1 VQRSSVA
8 ALVALASLCGR
19 ASEVAADEGG
29 AEATGVSAPTD
40 QHRAEAT
47 GAAEPS
53 APGASA
59 LENDTRYVAEPVVD
73 ERAARE
79 ERERREKARLLGQAH
94 ASIAAIAYGG
104 TRLSGTGSLGR
115 YRLGTGAIEL
125 EADRYFDWL
134 GVGVHV
140 GFFPAAGSG
149 VGYDALYARI
159 EGSLGAKLATGG
171 GPAPGGVAI
180 GAGLG
185 GDFTPVWFADEWRF
199 YPLLRAKARWW
210 LSRDVPLQLGYT
222 VLPAAA
228 ASSGV
233 SMHEHRW
240 QVGNGYGL
248 LGFGTRLGVAFI
260 DVDTSARSYFHHEI
274 GAYVSVGV
282 FE

>member
-1 VQRSSVA
+1 M
-8 ALVALASLCGR
+8 LAVLCGR
-19 ASEVAADEGG
+19 ASEVAAEEGG
-29 AEATGVSAPTD
+29 AEATGASAPTD
-40 QHRAEAT
+40 EHDVEAT
-47 GAAEPS
+47 RSAEPS
-53 APGASA
+53 APGAGA
-59 LENDTRYVAEPVVD
+59 LANDTRYVAEPVVD

-79 ERERREKARLLGQAH
+79 ERERREEARLLGQAH
-94 ASIAAIAYGG
+94 ASFAGVAYGG

-125 EADRYFDWL
+125 DADRYFDWL

-149 VGYDALYARI
+149 VGYDALYARV
-159 EGSLGAKLATGG
+159 EGSVSAKLATWRGSV
-171 GPAPGGVAI
+171 PGGVAI

-210 LSRDVPLQLGYT
+210 LSSEVPLQLGYT

-228 ASSGV
+228 GKEGL

-240 QVGNGYGL
+240 QIGSGYGL

-260 DVDTSARSYFHHEI
+260 DVDTSQRSYFHHEI

>member
-1 VQRSSVA
+1 M
-8 ALVALASLCGR
+8 LVLAVLCWR
-19 ASEVAADEGG
+19 ANEVAAEEGH
-29 AEATGVSAPTD
+29 EATTGSSAATD
-40 QHRAEAT
+40 EH
-47 GAAEPS
+47 GAAATHSGEAS
-53 APGASA
+53 APGAGA
-59 LENDTRYVAEPVVD
+59 LANDARYVAEPLVD

-79 ERERREKARLLGQAH
+79 ERERREEARLLGQAH
-94 ASIAAIAYGG
+94 ASFSAMAYGG

-115 YRLGTGAIEL
+115 YSLGTGAIEL
-125 EADRYFDWL
+125 EAERYFDWL

-149 VGYDALYARI
+149 LGYDALYARI
-159 EGSLGAKLATGG
+159 EGSLGAKLATWR
-171 GPAPGGVAI
+171 GPAPGGVAVA
-180 GAGLG
+180 AGLG
-185 GDFTPVWFADEWRF
+185 GDVLPVWFADEWRL

-240 QVGNGYGL
+240 QIGSGYGL

-260 DVDTSARSYFHHEI
+260 DVDTSPRSYFHHEI
-274 GAYVSVGV
+274 GAYVSIGV